1 LLYIQ
6 FKNENELFITHIAA
20 KQQDIERL
28 ETKIS
33 VMRNEVIGDSLKEK
47 AILIY
52 ERLNESKIKFNDL
65 ESQVQGISNETAPQ
79 EKARLLEQVKQD
91 NLETSGMERKITE
104 LNDEMKNIN
113 ETLSQ
118 IQGND
123 PNAGII

>member
-1 LLYIQ
+1 
-6 FKNENELFITHIAA
+6 
-20 KQQDIERL
+20 
-28 ETKIS
+28 
-33 VMRNEVIGDSLKEK
+33 MRNEVIGDSLKEK